1 MQHDA
6 ARSGVGLRGAH
17 TAITRGAFPH
27 YGSFGLALILVAWA
41 ISWEQVQPLAQ
52 FYFFPIWFGY
62 ILAVDG
68 AVAARRG
75 TSLVKQ
81 GILPFI
87 GLFVMSLA
95 FWWGFEGLNIPV
107 QNWHYRG
114 ADGYSRLGFF
124 LSASLSFSTVVPA
137 VLETATLVASF
148 IAPSRYLSFARPP
161 APVRRLRIIVAVGVA
176 ALIAPWIWPRYTY
189 PLLWVSALLLIE
201 PANWLLGRPSIMRQ
215 LAAGRVILLFTL
227 FAAGIIC
234 GIFWEMWNF
243 YSMPKWYYVLP
254 GIEAP
259 KVFEM
264 PLPGYLG
271 YLPFALELYAMYN
284 LILWLFRAE
293 SRFERVLQVPSPTR

>member
-1 MQHDA
+1 MQRDA
-6 ARSGVGLRGAH
+6 ARSDVELCDARSA
-17 TAITRGAFPH
+17 TERANFPH
-27 YGSFGLALILVAWA
+27 YGGFGLALIVVAWS
-41 ISWEQVQPLAQ
+41 ISWAQFQPLAQ
-52 FYFFPIWFGY
+52 FYFFPIWLGY

-68 AVAARRG
+68 LVAARRG
-75 TSLVKQ
+75 TSLLRQ
-81 GILPFI
+81 GVLPFA
-87 GLFVMSLA
+87 GLFAMSLV
-95 FWWGFEGLNIPV
+95 FWWGFEGLNAPV

-148 IAPSRYLSFARPP
+148 VGPSRYLNFARPP
-161 APVRRLRIIVAVGVA
+161 VPARRLRAIIALGVA
-176 ALIAPWIWPRYTY
+176 ALIAPWIWPHYAY
-189 PLLWVSALLLIE
+189 PLLWVSGLLLVE

-215 LAAGRVILLFTL
+215 LAAGKLTLLWTL

-234 GIFWEMWNF
+234 GFFWEMWNF

-254 GIEAP
+254 GIDAP
-259 KVFEM
+259 RVFEM

-284 LILWLFRAE
+284 LMLWVFRAE
-293 SRFERVLQVPSPTR
+293 SRFEQVLQLPSPAR